1 MHNNNVFIHKLI
13 KAIADSL
20 IKIFIPLYIL
30 KKTNNINMA
39 MIYLILFSS
48 FVMIFMTILKKLIQ
62 RYSLASIIIHFI
74 PTIAAMYLLSL
85 STINIY
91 LIIFASI
98 LMALSQTLY
107 SVPINILFTFS
118 DAKANV
124 CKFEIPTNIGKLI
137 FTLCSGLMLANNKIN
152 SFLILSSIATTL
164 YICSVIPLIISYNE
178 IKFHYLNKEEI
189 TNKVKINKWFI
200 LFHISFGL
208 FQPVMDNIIPLYL
221 YMNDLSFQSV
231 TIIIVLIELIK
242 IFTNY
247 FANILIKH
255 NKELLSTIIGSIM
268 FFSSAILMLIFK
280 NKILLYVT
288 STISSICFPLV
299 FVVMFKK
306 YCLNLSK
313 NKNVFYGLTKR
324 DLDIFSF
331 RPLLYSLSL
340 IGFGLYP
347 TIIMGICCIPL
358 MITSEIKILNNKK
371 KMHIN

>member
-20 IKIFIPLYIL
+20 IKVFIPLYIL
-30 KKTNNINMA
+30 KKTNDINMA
-39 MIYLILFSS
+39 MLYLILFSS
-48 FVMIFMTILKKLIQ
+48 FVMLFMTVLKKFIQ
-62 RYSLASIIIHFI
+62 RYSLISIIIHFI
-74 PTIAAMYLLSL
+74 PTIIAMYLLSFNQ
-85 STINIY
+85 INIY
-91 LIIFASI
+91 LIIFAAI

-137 FTLCSGLMLANNKIN
+137 FTLCSGLLLANNKIN
-152 SFLILSSIATTL
+152 SFLILSSIAAFL
-164 YICSVIPLIISYNE
+164 YICSIIPLIISYKE
-178 IKFHYLNKEEI
+178 IEFHYQDKNEL
-189 TNKVKINKWFI
+189 TNKVKISKWFI
-200 LFHISFGL
+200 IFHITFGL

-221 YMNDLSFQSV
+221 YINNLSFESV

-242 IFTNY
+242 IFMNY

-255 NKELLSTIIGSIM
+255 NKEILSAIIGSIM
-268 FFSSAILMLIFK
+268 FFISAILMLIFK
-280 NKILLYVT
+280 NKVLLYIT
-288 STISSICFPLV
+288 STTCSITFPLV
-299 FVVMFKK
+299 FVIMFKK

-313 NKNVFYGLTKR
+313 NNNVFYGLTKR

-331 RPLLYSLSL
+331 RPLLYSLSF
-340 IGFGLYP
+340 IGLGLYP
-347 TIIMGICCIPL
+347 TIIMGICSIPL
-358 MITSEIKILNNKK
+358 MILSEIKILKPKK